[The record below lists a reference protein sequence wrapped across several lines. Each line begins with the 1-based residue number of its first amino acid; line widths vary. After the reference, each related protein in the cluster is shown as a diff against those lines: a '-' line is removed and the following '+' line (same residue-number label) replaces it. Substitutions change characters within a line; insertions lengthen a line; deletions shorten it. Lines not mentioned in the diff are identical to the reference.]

1 MRILS
6 ILILVLIGQ
15 QSIFCQNQR
24 QEISL
29 NSNWQFVK
37 SDLSINS
44 LSQAKLNWDR
54 IQIPHTYNDEDTFDD
69 KEGYYRGKTWYKRS
83 LKLSES
89 QLKKNLYLYFEGVNQ
104 EAIVYV
110 NGKLA
115 GKHEGGYTRFC
126 FDITNLVEKKANDK
140 ADCELLVQVD
150 NKFNE
155 NIPTLTA
162 DFTFYGGIYR
172 DVYLISTNKTHFS
185 LSDYAS
191 KGIYIS
197 TPKVSK
203 HKADIEI
210 KGLITSNNS
219 LKNVLVTN
227 ILKDK
232 KGDVVFKE
240 IKKVKLNGEQEIAF
254 NFNFNVKNPRLW
266 SIDDPYLYTLHSV
279 LTDPITKK
287 ELDYVT
293 NPVGFRWFTF
303 SADNGFFLNGVQTK
317 LIGVNRHQDY
327 KGLGN
332 ALPDYLHLTDIAKI
346 KEMGGNVLRIAH
358 YPQDPVVLE
367 MCDKLGIITSV
378 EIPMCNRI
386 TESEAFYSNSLT
398 MMEEMIKQNYNHPSV
413 VVWAYMNE
421 ILLRP
426 KYEDNKERQK
436 EYYKNINHLAQRIE
450 NKARS
455 LDPYRYTMIPNHGA
469 FDRYVEVG
477 LTEIPMIVGWNLYQ
491 GWYGGKFS
499 QFGEY
504 LDRHHKELSH
514 KPVLVTEYGAGADP
528 RLHTFNPVGFDFS
541 VEYATDYH
549 RAYLK
554 AINERDFVSGAMVW
568 NQFDFGSEGRGD
580 AVPHINNKGLSTF
593 EREPKEPYY
602 LYKVNNSTEPIVVIS
617 SKNWTN
623 RSAVSD
629 SVNNSVATQE
639 IILMSNLPEVQL
651 ELNGRLLGTRS
662 VRNSDAKFNVPFI
675 NGENILV
682 AKAKTDSSEVID
694 VANIKFEV
702 LPFNTSEADFNYIA
716 INAGSHQY
724 FSDDIIQQNWVPDKP
739 YSVGSW
745 GYIGGESFKVK
756 TWHGTNPAASVNI
769 AGTKNDPIY
778 QSQRV
783 NPEAYKFDVP
793 SGEYIV
799 ELHFAELLG
808 KKDAKTLAYNLGNDA
823 VEVDVEQREFAVKI
837 NENVVIENLN
847 LAQDFGEYF
856 PFIQKNR
863 IIVDHGEGIVIR
875 FNSSKGM
882 PIINALSVRK
892 ITN

>member
-1 MRILS
+1 MRILF
-6 ILILVLIGQ
+6 ILTLVLIGQ
-15 QSIFCQNQR
+15 QSIFCQKQR

-37 SDLSINS
+37 SDISIDS
-44 LSQAKLNWDR
+44 LSQAKLNWER
-54 IQIPHTYNDEDTFDD
+54 IQIPHTYNSKDAFDD
-69 KEGYYRGKTWYKRS
+69 QEGYYRGKTWYRRDV
-83 LKLSES
+83 KLSES

-126 FDITNLVEKKANDK
+126 FDITDLVEKKVNGK
-140 ADCELLVQVD
+140 ADCEILVQVD
-150 NKFNE
+150 NRFNE

-172 DVYLISTNKTHFS
+172 DVYLISTHKTHFS

-191 KGIYIS
+191 NGIYIS

-203 HKADIEI
+203 QKADIEI
-210 KGLITSNNS
+210 KGLITSDKT
-219 LKNVLVTN
+219 LKDVLVTN

-232 KGDVVFKE
+232 NGDVVLE
-240 IKKVKLNGEQEIAF
+240 ETKKVKLNGKHEIEF
-254 NFNFNVKNPRLW
+254 NLNNSLNNPRLW
-266 SIDDPYLYTLHSV
+266 SIDNPYLYTLHSV
-279 LTDPITKK
+279 LSDPVSKK

-303 SADNGFFLNGVQTK
+303 SADKGFFLNGIQTK

-367 MCDKLGIITSV
+367 MCDKLGIIATV

-413 VVWAYMNE
+413 VIWAYMNE

-436 EYYKNINHLAQRIE
+436 EYFKNINLLAQRIE
-450 NKARS
+450 NKTRA

-504 LDRHHKELSH
+504 LDRHHRELPH
-514 KPVLVTEYGAGADP
+514 KPMLVTEYGAGADP
-528 RLHTFNPVGFDFS
+528 RLHTFNPVAFDFS
-541 VEYATDYH
+541 VEYATNYH

-554 AINERDFVSGAMVW
+554 AIKERNFVAGAMVW

-580 AVPHINNKGLSTF
+580 AVPHMNNKGLSTF
-593 EREPKEPYY
+593 NRKPKEPYY
-602 LYKVNNSTEPIVVIS
+602 LYKVSNSSEPIVVIS
-617 SKNWTN
+617 SKNWNN

-629 SVNNSVATQE
+629 SINNSVATQE
-639 IILMSNLPEVQL
+639 IILMSNMSEVQL
-651 ELNGRLLGTRS
+651 ELNGRLLGTKK
-662 VRNSDAKFNVPFI
+662 VRNNEARFNVPFI

-682 AKAKTDSSEVID
+682 AKAKTDSAVVMD

-702 LPFNTSEADFNYIA
+702 LPFHTSNVDFNYIA

-724 FSDDIIQQNWVPDKP
+724 FSDNVIQQNWVPDKP

-745 GYIGGESFKVK
+745 GYIGGKTFKVK
-756 TWHGTNPAASVNI
+756 TWHGTNPTASENI
-769 AGTKNDPIY
+769 IGTKNDPIY

-783 NPEAYKFDVP
+783 NPKAYKFDLP
-793 SGEYIV
+793 AGEYIV
-799 ELHFAELLG
+799 ELHFSELL
-808 KKDAKTLAYNLGNDA
+808 KKEEIKKLAYNLGNDA
-823 VEVDVEQREFAVKI
+823 IKVEVEEREFSVKI
-837 NENVVIENLN
+837 NETTVIENLN
-847 LAQDFGEYF
+847 LAQDFCEF
-856 PFIQKNR
+856 VPFVLKNK
-863 IIVDHGEGIVIR
+863 IIIEGGEGITIR
-875 FNSSKGM
+875 FNASKGV
-882 PIINALSVRK
+882 PVINALSIRK
-892 ITN
+892 VTN